1 MSQSWLVVGLGNPG
15 PRYDGT
21 RHNVGAM
28 VVGELCRRAGEKLS
42 SARGQR
48 AELVR
53 TRIGSAG
60 LGVPSPDART
70 VTLMR
75 SRTYMNDSGI
85 AVRKVADFTGTTP
98 DHVIVV
104 HDEIDLDPGR
114 LRIKCGGGDNG
125 HNGLKSVRAHLH
137 TGDFV
142 RVRVG
147 VGRPPGRQDP
157 ADWVLSRFTARE
169 RPEVDLQVQLAA
181 DAVETIMTAG
191 LAAAQNR
198 FNS

>member
-1 MSQSWLVVGLGNPG
+1 MSPSWLVIGLGNPG

-21 RHNVGAM
+21 RHNVG
-28 VVGELCRRAGEKLS
+28 VDVITELCRRAGEKLS

-48 AELVR
+48 AELAR

-60 LGVPSPDART
+60 LGVPAADAQI

-75 SRTYMNDSGI
+75 SRTYMNESGI
-85 AVRKVADFTGTTP
+85 AVRKVAGFAGITP
-98 DHVIVV
+98 DHLIVI

-114 LRIKCGGGDNG
+114 LRLKCGGGDNG
-125 HNGLKSVRAHLH
+125 HNGLKSIRAHLH
-137 TGDFV
+137 TGDFI

-147 VGRPPGRQDP
+147 VDRPPGRQDP
-157 ADWVLSRFTARE
+157 ADWVLARVPAKQ
-169 RPEVDLQVQLAA
+169 RADMDVQVAMAA
-181 DAVETIMTAG
+181 DAVETIITHG
-191 LAAAQNR
+191 LTVAQNR

>member
-1 MSQSWLVVGLGNPG
+1 MIGLGNPG

-21 RHNVGAM
+21 RHNVGAD
-28 VVGELCRRAGEKLS
+28 VITELCRRVGENLS
-42 SARGQR
+42 PARGQR

-53 TRIGSAG
+53 TRLSSAG
-60 LGVPSPDART
+60 LGIPAADAQT

-75 SRTYMNDSGI
+75 SRTYMNESGI
-85 AVRKVADFTGTTP
+85 AVRKVADFSGITL
-98 DHVIVV
+98 DHLIVV

-114 LRIKCGGGDNG
+114 LRIKKGGGDNG
-125 HNGLKSVRAHLH
+125 HNGLKSIRVHIR
-137 TGDFV
+137 TGDFI

-157 ADWVLSRFTARE
+157 ADWVLARVPA
-169 RPEVDLQVQLAA
+169 RQRADMDARVALAA
-181 DAVETIMTAG
+181 DAVEMIITQG
-191 LAAAQNR
+191 LAATQNR

>member
-1 MSQSWLVVGLGNPG
+1 MIGLGNPG

-21 RHNVGAM
+21 RHNVGAD
-28 VVGELCRRAGEKLS
+28 VITELCRRVGENLS
-42 SARGQR
+42 PARGQR

-53 TRIGSAG
+53 TRLSSAG
-60 LGVPSPDART
+60 LGIPAADAQT

-75 SRTYMNDSGI
+75 SRTYMNESGI
-85 AVRKVADFTGTTP
+85 AVRKVADFSGITP
-98 DHVIVV
+98 DHLIVV

-114 LRIKCGGGDNG
+114 LRIKKGGGDNG
-125 HNGLKSVRAHLH
+125 HNGLKSIRVHIR
-137 TGDFV
+137 TGDFI

-157 ADWVLSRFTARE
+157 ADWVLARVPAMQ
-169 RPEVDLQVQLAA
+169 RADMDARVALAA
-181 DAVETIMTAG
+181 DAVEMIITQG
-191 LAAAQNR
+191 LAATQNR

>member
-1 MSQSWLVVGLGNPG
+1 MIGLGNPG

-21 RHNVGAM
+21 RHNVGAD
-28 VVGELCRRAGEKLS
+28 VITELCRRVGENLS
-42 SARGQR
+42 PARGQR

-53 TRIGSAG
+53 TRLSSAG
-60 LGVPSPDART
+60 LGIPAADAQT

-75 SRTYMNDSGI
+75 SRTYMNESGI
-85 AVRKVADFTGTTP
+85 AVRKVADFSGITP
-98 DHVIVV
+98 DHLIVV

-114 LRIKCGGGDNG
+114 LRIKKGGGDNG
-125 HNGLKSVRAHLH
+125 HNGLKSIRVHIR
-137 TGDFV
+137 TGDFI

-157 ADWVLSRFTARE
+157 ADWVLARVPA
-169 RPEVDLQVQLAA
+169 RQRADMDARVALAA
-181 DAVETIMTAG
+181 DAVEMIITQG
-191 LAAAQNR
+191 LAATQNR

>member
-1 MSQSWLVVGLGNPG
+1 MSPSWLVIGLGNPG

-21 RHNVGAM
+21 RHNVGAD
-28 VVGELCRRAGEKLS
+28 VITELCRRAGEKLS
-42 SARGQR
+42 SARGPG
-48 AELVR
+48 AELAR

-60 LGVPSPDART
+60 LGVPAADAQI

-75 SRTYMNDSGI
+75 SRTYMNESGI
-85 AVRKVADFTGTTP
+85 AVRKVAGFSGITP
-98 DHVIVV
+98 DHLVVI

-114 LRIKCGGGDNG
+114 LRLKCGGGDNG
-125 HNGLKSVRAHLH
+125 HNGLKSIRAHLH
-137 TGDFV
+137 TGDFI

-157 ADWVLSRFTARE
+157 ADWVLARIPAKQ
-169 RPEVDLQVQLAA
+169 RADMDVQVALAA
-181 DAVETIMTAG
+181 DAVETIITHG
-191 LAAAQNR
+191 LTAAQNR

>member
-1 MSQSWLVVGLGNPG
+1 MIGLGNPG

-21 RHNVGAM
+21 RHNVGAD
-28 VVGELCRRAGEKLS
+28 VITELCRRVGENLS
-42 SARGQR
+42 PARGQR

-53 TRIGSAG
+53 TRLSSAG
-60 LGVPSPDART
+60 LGIPAAAAQT

-75 SRTYMNDSGI
+75 SRTYMNESGI
-85 AVRKVADFTGTTP
+85 AVRKVADFSGITP
-98 DHVIVV
+98 DHLIVV

-114 LRIKCGGGDNG
+114 LRIKKGGGDNG
-125 HNGLKSVRAHLH
+125 HNGLKSIRVHIR
-137 TGDFV
+137 TGDFI

-157 ADWVLSRFTARE
+157 ADWVLARVPA
-169 RPEVDLQVQLAA
+169 RQRADMDARVALAA
-181 DAVETIMTAG
+181 DAVEMIITQG
-191 LAAAQNR
+191 LAATQNR

>member
-1 MSQSWLVVGLGNPG
+1 MSPSWLVIGLGNPG

-21 RHNVGAM
+21 RHNVG
-28 VVGELCRRAGEKLS
+28 VDVITELCRRAGEKLS

-48 AELVR
+48 AELAR

-60 LGVPSPDART
+60 LGVPAADAQI

-75 SRTYMNDSGI
+75 SRTYMNEAGI
-85 AVRKVADFTGTTP
+85 AVRKVADFAGITP
-98 DHVIVV
+98 DHLIVI

-114 LRIKCGGGDNG
+114 LRLKSGGGDNG
-125 HNGLKSVRAHLH
+125 HNGLKSIRAHLH
-137 TGDFV
+137 TGDFI

-157 ADWVLSRFTARE
+157 ADWVLARVPAKQ
-169 RPEVDLQVQLAA
+169 RADMDVQVALAA
-181 DAVETIMTAG
+181 DAVETIITHG
-191 LAAAQNR
+191 LTAAQNR

>member
-1 MSQSWLVVGLGNPG
+1 MSPSWLVIGLGNPG

-21 RHNVGAM
+21 RHNVGAD
-28 VVGELCRRAGEKLS
+28 VITELCRRA
-42 SARGQR
+42 
-48 AELVR
+48 R

-60 LGVPSPDART
+60 LGVPAADAQI

-75 SRTYMNDSGI
+75 SRTYMNESGI
-85 AVRKVADFTGTTP
+85 AVRKVAGFSGITP
-98 DHVIVV
+98 DHLIVI

-114 LRIKCGGGDNG
+114 LRLKSGGGDNG
-125 HNGLKSVRAHLH
+125 HNGLKSIRAHLH
-137 TGDFV
+137 TGDFI

-157 ADWVLSRFTARE
+157 ADWVLARVPAKQ
-169 RPEVDLQVQLAA
+169 RADMDVQVALAA
-181 DAVETIMTAG
+181 DAVETIITHG
-191 LAAAQNR
+191 LTAAQNR

>member
-1 MSQSWLVVGLGNPG
+1 MIGLGNPG

-21 RHNVGAM
+21 RHNVGAD
-28 VVGELCRRAGEKLS
+28 VITELCRRVGENLS
-42 SARGQR
+42 PARGQR

-53 TRIGSAG
+53 TRLSSAG
-60 LGVPSPDART
+60 LGIPAADAQT

-75 SRTYMNDSGI
+75 SRTYMNESGI
-85 AVRKVADFTGTTP
+85 AVRKVADFSGITP
-98 DHVIVV
+98 DHLIVV

-114 LRIKCGGGDNG
+114 LRIKKGGGDNG
-125 HNGLKSVRAHLH
+125 HNGLKSIRAHIR
-137 TGDFV
+137 TGDFI

-157 ADWVLSRFTARE
+157 ADWVLARVPA
-169 RPEVDLQVQLAA
+169 RQRADMDARVALAA
-181 DAVETIMTAG
+181 DAVEMIITQG
-191 LAAAQNR
+191 LAATQNR